1 MRQAGRYLPEY
12 KEIRKRH
19 SFAQLCTTPE
29 LAVEVSLQP
38 WRRFGFDAVI
48 VFNDILFLAQSMG
61 APVEF
66 TEGGPVF
73 RRPVIEDRDLDAL
86 HEPDLHGLDPRTGT
100 GAILKVLGTLRSEL
114 PRSTAVL
121 GFAGGPF
128 TMAGYLL
135 GGAFERS
142 GERIR
147 RLIHERP
154 AFFHRLCERLAAA
167 TAEYLEAQAAAGADA
182 VQLFDTW
189 AGVLGPEEFREFAL
203 PYEKEALK
211 KAAESG
217 TPTILYVNGGSQVLE
232 DMRSSGAAVLSLDW
246 REPLDRA
253 RSRLGPEL
261 SLQGN
266 LDPTVL
272 FATPEEVLRLTRSM
286 LESLSGDPAYIVNL
300 GHGILPETPISSVE
314 AFVQAVKECP
324 CREDSAPPGST
335 ES

>member
-12 KEIRKRH
+12 QEMRKRH
-19 SFAQLCTTPE
+19 SFAQLCTTPD

-38 WRRFGFDAVI
+38 YRRFGFDAVI
-48 VFNDILFLAQSMG
+48 VFYDILFLAQSMG

-66 TEGGPVF
+66 TEAGPVF
-73 RRPVIEDRDLDAL
+73 RRPVAEERDLDAL
-86 HEPDLHGLDPRTGT
+86 HPPDVHGLDPRTGT
-100 GAILKVLGTLRSEL
+100 GAILRVIGSLRSEL

-147 RLIHERP
+147 RLIHDRP
-154 AFFHRLCERLAAA
+154 SFVHRLCERLAAA
-167 TAEYLEAQAAAGADA
+167 TAEYLEAQVAAGADA

-189 AGVLGPEEFREFAL
+189 AGVLGPEAFREFAL
-203 PYEKEALK
+203 PYEKAALK
-211 KAAESG
+211 KAAEAG
-217 TPTILYVNGGSQVLE
+217 APTILYINGGSHLLE

-246 REPLDRA
+246 REPLARA
-253 RSRLGPEL
+253 RSRLGGGI

-266 LDPTVL
+266 LDPAAL

-314 AFVQAVKECP
+314 AFVRAVKEFQA
-324 CREDSAPPGST
+324 REKPPSPGSS